1 MAGKRLL
8 RNRACGAVGAG
19 KGGFGTAACQTGVL
33 PAPQGCASAV
43 AISCCLMGVICGEKT
58 EFQHLS
64 SAPLSSSAA
73 AAAGFYRPDLHS
85 WSPMPRACP
94 HTESFRVSLGGCYN
108 PLKSNPLVV
117 ICAIRL

>member
-85 WSPMPRACP
+85 WSSMPRASPHMESCP
-94 HTESFRVSLGGCYN
+94 VPLGGGYN
-108 PLKSNPLVV
+108 PLKSLPLKWG
-117 ICAIRL
+117 CSSRL